1 MGRVKRN
8 KYEGKE
14 DGRREERREV
24 KREGGREGGREGEVE
39 RKDRIGEVEIQELI
53 DGDGDGLV
61 SLKAEEEYRSRER
74 GKKE

>member
-24 KREGGREGGREGEVE
+24 KREGGREGEVE

>member
-14 DGRREERREV
+14 DGKREERREV
-24 KREGGREGGREGEVE
+24 KREGGREGEVE

-61 SLKAEEEYRSRER
+61 SLKAEEEYRTRER